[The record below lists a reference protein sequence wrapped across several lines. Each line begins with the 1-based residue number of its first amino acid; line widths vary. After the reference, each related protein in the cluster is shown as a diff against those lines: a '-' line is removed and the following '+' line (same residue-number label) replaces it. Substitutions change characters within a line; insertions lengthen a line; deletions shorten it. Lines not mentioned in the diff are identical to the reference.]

1 MAPSLRVAEKI
12 RPYFVVILEFG
23 TTKPSGLRLVWPDF
37 RSQRLS
43 PQLCAGS
50 SACNPSLP
58 FLALPAV
65 TERDNCSVARCG
77 LTLHQSPGHSERRNS
92 YTGNRE
98 RVLPEVPS
106 ELNSWRGIAAAWPR
120 FLAWLIRRLP
130 NEQQQM
136 LVFTILA
143 GGMCGLAAVAF
154 HLSIMWLEKLLI
166 NQANAA
172 PGHSWIFWTILT
184 PGLGGLIVGL
194 GLTYWVPAA
203 AGSGIPQ
210 VKVAFGLRSGL
221 VSVRETIG
229 KFVLCALQIG
239 SGASLGLEGPTVQI
253 CAGVSSMLA
262 RAVRLSP
269 QYQRRMASVGMAAGI
284 AAAFNAPIAAI
295 TFTLEELIGDLDQTM
310 LSGVIVA
317 AALAAVV
324 EHSILGSN
332 PVFHVPRPYVLA
344 NSSSLIWYALL
355 GVLAAVVSVMFT
367 DSLLWLRARFKAFT
381 ALPRWVHPALGGV
394 ATGALAVVGL
404 ELFHLNGI
412 AGDPYKTL
420 ELALTGTM
428 PVLVM
433 ALFCV
438 LKLAATVCSYSSG
451 GSGGIFAPSLF
462 MGAMLGGSVGYLDV
476 IVFHH
481 SADAI
486 GAFAI
491 VGMGAVFAGIVRAPM
506 TSVLIV
512 FEMTG
517 GYGLVLP
524 LMIAN
529 MSAFAL
535 ARHWRPMPVYEA
547 LLAQD
552 GIDLPHGTMPLDPPE
567 ATTPPTRLRES
578 GTEDATA

>member
-1 MAPSLRVAEKI
+1 MNGWQRVAD
-12 RPYFVVILEFG
+12 L
-23 TTKPSGLRLVWPDF
+23 
-37 RSQRLS
+37 
-43 PQLCAGS
+43 
-50 SACNPSLP
+50 
-58 FLALPAV
+58 
-65 TERDNCSVARCG
+65 
-77 LTLHQSPGHSERRNS
+77 
-92 YTGNRE
+92 
-98 RVLPEVPS
+98 
-106 ELNSWRGIAAAWPR
+106 WPR
-120 FLAWLIRRLP
+120 FLAWVARLLP
-130 NEQQQM
+130 NEQKR
-136 LVFTILA
+136 LLALTILA
-143 GGMCGLAAVAF
+143 GGMCGLAAVSF
-154 HLSIMWLEKLLI
+154 HVSIGWLERLLI
-166 NQANAA
+166 DRANAA
-172 PGHSWIFWTILT
+172 PGHSWIFWTIFC

-194 GLTYWVPAA
+194 GLAYWAPAA

-210 VKVAFGLRSGL
+210 VKVAFALRSGL
-221 VSVRETIG
+221 VSARETVG
-229 KFVLCALQIG
+229 KFVLCAFQIG

-262 RAVRLSP
+262 RGARLSP
-269 QYQRRMASVGMAAGI
+269 QYRRRMASVGMAAGI

-332 PVFHVPRPYVLA
+332 PVFHVPRPYNLQNA
-344 NSSSLIWYALL
+344 SSLIWYALL
-355 GVLAAVVSVMFT
+355 GVMAAVVSVAFT
-367 DSLLWLRARFKAFT
+367 DSLLWLRIQFKKFT
-381 ALPRWVHPALGGV
+381 AVPRWVHPALGGL
-394 ATGALAVVGL
+394 ATGLLAVLGF

-428 PVLVM
+428 PLTVM
-433 ALFCV
+433 AVFCV
-438 LKLAATVCSYSSG
+438 LKLLATVCSYSSG

-462 MGAMLGGSVGYLDV
+462 MGGMLGGSIGYLDV
-476 IVFHH
+476 TVFHH

-486 GAFAI
+486 GAFAV
-491 VGMGAVFAGIVRAPM
+491 VGMGAVFAGVVRAPM

-529 MSAFAL
+529 MSAFVI
-535 ARHWRPMPVYEA
+535 ARHWRPVPVYDA

-552 GIDLPHGTMPLDPPE
+552 GIYLPHGNLPQPLDTSE
-567 ATTPPTRLRES
+567 AAPLAPGLNQNE
-578 GTEDATA
+578 TEDTRA

>member
-1 MAPSLRVAEKI
+1 
-12 RPYFVVILEFG
+12 
-23 TTKPSGLRLVWPDF
+23 
-37 RSQRLS
+37 
-43 PQLCAGS
+43 
-50 SACNPSLP
+50 
-58 FLALPAV
+58 LAYL
-65 TERDNCSVARCG
+65 
-77 LTLHQSPGHSERRNS
+77 Q
-92 YTGNRE
+92 
-98 RVLPEVPS
+98 
-106 ELNSWRGIAAAWPR
+106 GIAGLWPR
-120 FLAWLIRRLP
+120 FLAWIIRRLP
-130 NEQQQM
+130 NEQQR
-136 LVFTILA
+136 LLAFTILA
-143 GGMCGLAAVAF
+143 GGLCGLSAVAF
-154 HLSIMWLEKLLI
+154 HLSIGWLEMLLI
-166 NQANAA
+166 NRANAA
-172 PGHSWIFWTILT
+172 PGHSWVFWTIVT
-184 PGLGGLIVGL
+184 PGVGGLIVGL
-194 GLTYWVPAA
+194 GLAYWAPAA

-210 VKVAFGLRSGL
+210 VKVAFALRSGL
-221 VSVRETIG
+221 ITVRETIG
-229 KFVLCALQIG
+229 KFVLCAFQIG
-239 SGASLGLEGPTVQI
+239 SGGSLGLEGPTVQI

-262 RAVRLSP
+262 RAARLSP
-269 QYQRRMASVGMAAGI
+269 QFHRRMASVGMAAGI

-332 PVFHVPRPYVLA
+332 PVFHVPRPYVLG

-355 GVLAAVVSVMFT
+355 GVLAAMVSIAFT
-367 DSLLWLRARFKAFT
+367 DSLLWVRARFKGFT
-381 ALPRWVHPALGGV
+381 ALPRWVHPALGGL
-394 ATGALAVVGL
+394 ATGALAAVGF
-404 ELFHLNGI
+404 EFFHLNGI
-412 AGDPYKTL
+412 AGDPYRTL

-428 PVLVM
+428 PLMFM
-433 ALFCV
+433 AVFCV
-438 LKLAATVCSYSSG
+438 LKLLATVCSYSSG

-476 IVFHH
+476 TVFHH
-481 SADAI
+481 STDAI

-535 ARHWRPMPVYEA
+535 ARHWRPLAVYDA

-552 GIDLPHGTMPLDPPE
+552 GVQLPHGTIPPDPPG
-567 ATTPPTRLRES
+567 APAQVVRLQENE
-578 GTEDATA
+578 TEDATA